1 MFKYIVVLVSI
12 QLMISSVIMGQIDY
26 GHIKKIHKS
35 GKLKNSNLALSIRCV
50 DDGYH
55 FGYQADQMMQSAS
68 VMKVVTSLAGLDI
81 LGKDYT
87 FNTQIAYTGK
97 ITGDTING
105 DLIIHGGGDPT
116 LGSYRDVWKQDYK
129 KIAIRI
135 KKALADQGISCITG
149 NLIINTAGHHP
160 QGISRK
166 WVMEDIGN
174 YYGAPAYALNINE
187 NTTFI
192 TFGNTQS
199 KGTAT
204 SIEEIRP
211 FIKGLILDN
220 HVKTNT
226 PQGRDNAYVIG
237 GENQY
242 RRTIIGSIPVRKQ
255 GFTIKGSMPNP
266 PRDAGNIILDGLQG
280 MMDHSEVH
288 IVDHHPGGKNLIS
301 ISSPKLHDITRLCN
315 HKSINLY
322 ADAIFQMIGKKQ
334 ANDWS
339 MQGGRR
345 AINNWADT
353 SMGIDTSLLSIQDGS
368 GLSPFT
374 YFTPDVFTEILLKD
388 NHPSILTQILPRV
401 GKEGT
406 VKHLLRNSKYSGKFH
421 LKSGSMTGVLTYG
434 GLYTGPSGKKYVLF
448 LGTNGYTCDYKDAK
462 KNLEEILVYISSLL

>member
-1 MFKYIVVLVSI
+1 
-12 QLMISSVIMGQIDY
+12 MISSVIMGQVDY
-26 GHIKKIHKS
+26 DQIKKIHKS
-35 GKLKNSNLALSIRCV
+35 GKLKNSNLALSIRSI

-87 FNTQIAYTGK
+87 FHTQIAYTGK

-116 LGSYRDVWKQDYK
+116 LGSYREVWNQDYRD
-129 KIAIRI
+129 IALGI
-135 KKALADQGISCITG
+135 KKALVDEGISCITG
-149 NLIINTAGHHP
+149 DLIINTAGHHP

-187 NTTFI
+187 NTSFI
-192 TFGNTQS
+192 TFGNTQT
-199 KGTAT
+199 KGTST
-204 SIEEIRP
+204 SIDEVRP
-211 FIKGLILDN
+211 FIKGLFLDN
-220 HVKTNT
+220 HVKTST

-242 RRTIIGSIPVRKQ
+242 HRTIIGSIPVRKN

-266 PRDAGNIILDGLQG
+266 PRDAGNIILEGLQG
-280 MMDHSEVH
+280 MMDHSEVR
-288 IVDHHPGGKNLIS
+288 IVDDHPGGNNLIS
-301 ISSPKLHDITRLCN
+301 ISSPTLHEITSLCN

-322 ADAIFQMIGKKQ
+322 ADAIFQMIGRKRM
-334 ANDWS
+334 NDWS
-339 MQGGRR
+339 MQGGKRTL
-345 AINNWADT
+345 NKWAHST
-353 SMGIDTSLLSIQDGS
+353 MHIDTSLLSIQDGS

-374 YFTPDVFTEILLKD
+374 YFTPDVFTEILRRD
-388 NHPSILTQILPRV
+388 NHPSALTKILPVV

-406 VKHLLRNSKYSGKFH
+406 VKHLLRKTKYSGEFH

-434 GLYTGPSGKKYVLF
+434 GLYTSTNGKKYVLF

-462 KNLEEILVYISSLL
+462 KNLEEILVYISSRL